1 MYLVRVTLTSE
12 VSGMARRVVL
22 SAFCIAAVTTLAGCV
37 DSASIQ
43 KNTVSAQSW
52 VAAGSNASS
61 FGVQNAGF
69 TVINF
74 EFDSDELTAEA
85 VKKLDAQAAWI
96 ESNPNIRFGVTG
108 HTDLVGDAE
117 YNMELGMRR
126 AERVVA
132 ALMNAGV
139 NERRLVAQ
147 VSQGELEPVVDTDNR
162 EAANRRTTTE
172 FLEYISNQ
180 NSTDRAEKRDR
191 ESPTYYSVADKLSP
205 ETETVDDRM
214 DETIDPGEPETKS
227 FEDERSDDEI
237 SDDQDVDDQVNDDPI
252 ASETSDESAEPE
264 GSKTRKTDNSDAN
277 GKGGNKHNRKDKDV
291 KVAHEASD
299 EPEGSKTEKTDNSD
313 ANGKGGNK
321 HKRDDKDQKNAHE
334 TAENK
339 KSAES
344 DFQ

>member
-1 MYLVRVTLTSE
+1 MAPKVYLVRVTLTSE
-12 VSGMARRVVL
+12 VSSMARRMAF

-43 KNTVSAQSW
+43 KNTVSAQTW

-85 VKKLDAQAAWI
+85 LVKLGAQAAWI
-96 ESNPNIRFGVTG
+96 GRHPNIRFGVTG
-108 HTDLVGDAE
+108 HTDLVGDVD

-132 ALMNAGV
+132 VLMNAGV
-139 NERRLVAQ
+139 NERQLVAQ

-180 NSTDRAEKRDR
+180 NSTDRPEKRDR
-191 ESPTYYSVADKLSP
+191 ESPTYYSVADNMSP
-205 ETETVDDRM
+205 KTETVV
-214 DETIDPGEPETKS
+214 DEVDEP
-227 FEDERSDDEI
+227 I
-237 SDDQDVDDQVNDDPI
+237 
-252 ASETSDESAEPE
+252 TSDQPE
-264 GSKTRKTDNSDAN
+264 GSKTQKTDNSDAN
-277 GKGGNKHNRKDKDV
+277 GKGGSKHNRNDK
-291 KVAHEASD
+291 
-299 EPEGSKTEKTDNSD
+299 EK
-313 ANGKGGNK
+313 KG
-321 HKRDDKDQKNAHE
+321 AHE

-339 KSAES
+339 KSAKS

>member
-1 MYLVRVTLTSE
+1 MAPKVYLVRVTLTSE
-12 VSGMARRVVL
+12 VSSMARRMAY

-43 KNTVSAQSW
+43 KNTVSAQTW

-85 VKKLDAQAAWI
+85 LVKLGAQAAWI
-96 ESNPNIRFGVTG
+96 GSHPNIRFGVTG
-108 HTDLVGDAE
+108 HTDLVGDVD

-139 NERRLVAQ
+139 NERQLVAQ

-180 NSTDRAEKRDR
+180 NSTDRHDRRDR
-191 ESPTYYSVADKLSP
+191 GSPNYYSVADKLSP

-214 DETIDPGEPETKS
+214 DETIDPDEPETKS

-237 SDDQDVDDQVNDDPI
+237 SDDQDVDDLVNDDPI

-264 GSKTRKTDNSDAN
+264 GSKTQ
-277 GKGGNKHNRKDKDV
+277 
-291 KVAHEASD
+291 
-299 EPEGSKTEKTDNSD
+299 KTDNSD

-321 HKRDDKDQKNAHE
+321 HKREDKYAKDAHE

-344 DFQ
+344 DVQ